1 MRIKWLPPPHQSH
14 PKTLILCEYCQQDNM
29 FPDVNILKHMMEK
42 INNRWQEKFGT
53 HKKRK
58 IRGKIEN
65 SNKYGKH

>member
-1 MRIKWLPPPHQSH
+1 
-14 PKTLILCEYCQQDNM
+14 M

-42 INNRWQEKFGT
+42 NNNRWQEKFGT

-58 IRGKIEN
+58 NKGKIEK